1 MTEIEERL
9 AKCPF
14 CGHRDMKMIDAIKGI
29 DAHYLIV
36 CEYCG
41 AMTSFDYTSTRVE
54 CMKAW
59 NRRTK

>member
-14 CGHRDMKMIDAIKGI
+14 CGHRDMKMIDAIN
-29 DAHYLIV
+29 YLIV
-36 CEYCG
+36 CKHCG
-41 AMTSFDYTSTRVE
+41 AMTSFEDKSTREE

>member
-36 CEYCG
+36 CI
-41 AMTSFDYTSTRVE
+41 
-54 CMKAW
+54 
-59 NRRTK
+59 NRRAMGYDV